1 MGGKDL
7 ELQVISILEQNQVM
21 QNVEVTRNLNLQI
34 IDLQN
39 DMDKA
44 KLMID
49 KQEKGCIQMQ

>member
-44 KLMID
+44 KLLID
-49 KQEKGCIQMQ
+49 KQEKGCI

>member
-1 MGGKDL
+1 LGGKDL